1 MQKKNE
7 DDYSINR
14 ILMIIN
20 MYHINMKNIKELDQG
35 LNPSVGVA
43 QYGIE
48 ATLPKGNAISKV
60 VENEAIRQVDN
71 SRYWAETITD
81 MKYIQDRWHRVTN
94 EKEAMILNLRLNGIP
109 VTEIS
114 YIMHMSQRSIYRIL
128 RNIARTIKGYPQGHV
143 TNVTNL
149 AES

>member
-7 DDYSINR
+7 DGYSINR
-14 ILMIIN
+14 ILMVIN
-20 MYHINMKNIKELDQG
+20 MYHINMKNIKELEQG

-60 VENEAIRQVDN
+60 VENEAIRQVDS

-81 MKYIQDRWHRVTN
+81 MKYIQDRWHRITD
-94 EKEAMILNLRLNGIP
+94 EKEAMILNLRLNGISIA
-109 VTEIS
+109 EIS
-114 YIMHMSQRSIYRIL
+114 HIMSMDRTNVYRNL
-128 RNIARTIKGYPQGHV
+128 RKIAKKIKSYPQDNA
-143 TNVTNL
+143 TNATNL
-149 AES
+149 VKS